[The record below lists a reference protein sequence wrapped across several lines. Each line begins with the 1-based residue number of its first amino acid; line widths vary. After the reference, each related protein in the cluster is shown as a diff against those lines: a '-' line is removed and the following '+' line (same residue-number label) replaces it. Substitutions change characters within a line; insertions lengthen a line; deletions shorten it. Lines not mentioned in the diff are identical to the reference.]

1 MRFDTLADWLKWQE
15 TLHPSEIELGLER
28 VSQVYARVCENKLS
42 SHIITIAGTNGKG
55 TSLAL
60 LEQIYLAAGFSVG
73 SYSSPH
79 LYRYNERIKINGE
92 PVSDEALCAAFDKI
106 DQARVG
112 TSDSS
117 GKANNISLTYFEFG
131 TLAAFSLFHAQQ
143 PDVVILE
150 VGMGGRLDAVNLLDA
165 DIALITSVALDHQQW
180 LGNTR
185 EEIAYEKA
193 GIMRPMKPVVYADID
208 CPDAIIDFARSL
220 SAPLF
225 RLNTH
230 FHCDIAEAMPIWH
243 WHNEDTQIRNLPR
256 LNVQG
261 DQAYK
266 NGAAVLQVIMLS
278 QPRLPV
284 SHQAIRLGMHAM
296 RLPGRLEIINTPV
309 MQIFDVAHNDQS
321 IRHLANWLQQNP
333 VTGQTFA
340 VFGMM
345 ADKLASIDFGNIGQQ
360 IDAWYVSRADIARA
374 AEPELIREKIRLST
388 QAATISCH
396 ATLSQAYAAAH
407 SMAQAADRVVVFGSF
422 YTVAQTRPESI

>member
-1 MRFDTLADWLKWQE
+1 MRFNTLADWLRWQE
-15 TLHPSEIELGLER
+15 TLHSSEIELGLDR
-28 VSQVYARVCENKLS
+28 VGQVYERVCENKLS

-55 TSLAL
+55 TCVAL
-60 LEQIYLAAGFSVG
+60 LEQIYLAAGYSVG

-92 PVSDEALCAAFDKI
+92 PVSDASLCAAFDKV
-106 DQARVG
+106 DQARVNR
-112 TSDSS
+112 SESPD
-117 GKANNISLTYFEFG
+117 KDDNISLTYFEFG
-131 TLAAFSLFHAQQ
+131 TLAAFSIFHSLQ

-180 LGNTR
+180 LGDTR
-185 EEIAYEKA
+185 EEIAHEKA
-193 GIMRPMKPVVYADID
+193 GIMRPMKPVVYADVD
-208 CPDAIIDFARSL
+208 CPNAIIDFARSL

-225 RLNTH
+225 RLNEE

-243 WHNEDTQIRNLPR
+243 WHNEEVQIRNLPR
-256 LNVQG
+256 LKVQG
-261 DQAYK
+261 EQAYK
-266 NGAAVLQVIMLS
+266 NGAAVLQVITLS

-296 RLPGRLEIINTPV
+296 ALPGRLEIINTPV

-321 IRHLANWLQQNP
+321 IQHLANWLRQNP
-333 VTGQTFA
+333 VSGKTVA

-345 ADKLASIDFGNIGQQ
+345 ADKLDNIDFGVIGQQ

-374 AEPELIREKIRLST
+374 AEPDLVRDKIRQST
-388 QAATISCH
+388 KSPISCH
-396 ATLSQAYAAAH
+396 TTLTQAYAAAH
-407 SMAQAADRVVVFGSF
+407 SMAQTADRVVVFGSF